1 MSRHPTRL
9 SRWPLRLRLIAGF
22 SAATMIALLAA
33 GAFVYWR
40 VEYALDRGL
49 DTELHEAT
57 ESLLPLIGNRGTVSR
72 SSAAEATGV
81 AWQVLDGEGQ
91 VRDRGGPAPST
102 AMVGRGPLAHVTGAS
117 RTYNLGEI
125 LPISP
130 RPYRVRISSAPGDQR
145 FHLLVAVRRD
155 HRDEA
160 LRELLVQ
167 LTSAGLAML
176 AFTAFVGDRLA
187 RAALRPVERYRSR
200 AAEIAEGAA
209 NLRLDVPPGR
219 DDEVTRLGHTFNE
232 MLASLE
238 RALDRERAFV
248 NEASHELRT
257 PVTLLISRVQFAR
270 RKVRSQAEYEQIL
283 EDLDIDLGRLAE
295 LTEHLLQVGSAGERQ
310 LHQPG
315 DLVGVARRVLA
326 QRNSIAPT
334 SSIAADLPD
343 DKVFIS
349 LADLDVERIL
359 TNLIDNAEVHGAP
372 PALMSIDQP
381 AKGWARIVV
390 SDAGAGMP
398 PDLLDTATRR
408 FARAEDARS
417 RPGAGLG
424 LAVVE
429 SLVTGAGGALRLCH
443 GGHHSTH
450 GREVAIECDHGAGM
464 TVTALLPL
472 A

>member
-1 MSRHPTRL
+1 
-9 SRWPLRLRLIAGF
+9 
-22 SAATMIALLAA
+22 LAQA
-33 GAFVYWR
+33 
-40 VEYALDRGL
+40 D
-49 DTELHEAT
+49 
-57 ESLLPLIGNRGTVSR
+57 
-72 SSAAEATGV
+72 
-81 AWQVLDGEGQ
+81 
-91 VRDRGGPAPST
+91 
-102 AMVGRGPLAHVTGAS
+102 GAS

-130 RPYRVRISSAPGDQR
+130 RPYRVRISSRPGAQQ

-167 LTSAGLAML
+167 LISAGLAML
-176 AFTAFVGDRLA
+176 AFSAFVGDRLA
-187 RAALRPVERYRSR
+187 RGALRPVERYRIR

-209 NLRLDVPPGR
+209 DLRLDVPPGR

-295 LTEHLLQVGSAGERQ
+295 LTEHLLQVGSAGERRF
-310 LHQPG
+310 HQPG
-315 DLVGVARRVLA
+315 DLVAVARRVLA
-326 QRNSIAPT
+326 QRNSIAST
-334 SSIAADLPD
+334 VSVAAELPD
-343 DKVFIS
+343 DTVLVT

-359 TNLIDNAEVHGAP
+359 TNLIDNAEGHGAP
-372 PALMSIDQP
+372 PVLMSIDRP
-381 AKGWARIVV
+381 AEGWARIVV
-390 SDAGAGMP
+390 SDDGPGMP
-398 PDLLDTATRR
+398 PDLLETATRR
-408 FARAEDARS
+408 FARAEDARG

-429 SLVTGAGGALRLCH
+429 SLVTSAGGALRLCH
-443 GGHHSTH
+443 DGHHTTH
-450 GREVAIECDHGAGM
+450 GREVAVGCDHGRGM